1 MFKKI
6 LIAFVVIGGMG
17 FFEPSALERPVIGAI
32 HLMVIGVMI
41 AFMIVHAVYDKTP
54 RIKAGFSLEFSMIGL
69 AVLLSFF
76 GAYAYHDQAFKVSLL
91 AQRIIYFFLLYPF
104 LHQLKP
110 DPAYLGRLL
119 VIAGL
124 LWAVLYLIQWA
135 AYPVQLFG
143 EKMMKDRNTI
153 RITIPGVAFGVAAYY
168 YAFIRFLKTNHYKY
182 ILFVLFVFFVF
193 VLLGTRQLIAPVV
206 LISLWIIIRSKRVQ
220 SKLVLS
226 ILIAICSI
234 PIYFIFSDIFDAMM
248 EVTRQQSTSLTHNV
262 RYKAGGF
269 FLMQFSANKMSFLTG
284 NGAYSNHSAYGVLME
299 NYSKLFGYYLADIGI
314 IGEYILYG
322 IIFVIA
328 EVIILIR
335 MMITRLPE
343 DLTYIH
349 YIAYSTLF
357 SLFVSSGIS
366 GGTEG
371 ILLFCMVLYCMDVA
385 KHRELEASKIST
397 PGVTAG

>member
-6 LIAFVVIGGMG
+6 LISFVVIGGMG

-32 HLMVIGVMI
+32 HLMIIGVMI
-41 AFMIVHAVYDKTP
+41 AFMILHTVYDRTP
-54 RIKAGFSLEFSMIGL
+54 RIKPGFAIEFALIGL

-76 GAYAYHDQAFKVSLL
+76 GAYAYHAQDFKVSLL
-91 AQRIIYFFLLYPF
+91 AQRIAYFFLLYPF

-110 DPAYLGRLL
+110 DPAFLGRLL

-124 LWAVLYLIQWA
+124 LWAILYLIQWA

-153 RITIPGVAFGVAAYY
+153 RIAIPGVAFGVAAYY
-168 YAFIRFLKTNHYKY
+168 YAFVRFLKTNHFKY
-182 ILFVLFVFFVF
+182 LLFVIFVFFVF

-220 SKLVLS
+220 SKIVLS
-226 ILIAICSI
+226 ILVAICSI
-234 PIYFIFSDIFDAMM
+234 PIYLIFSDIFDAMM

-262 RYKAGGF
+262 RYKAAGF
-269 FLMQFSANKMSFLTG
+269 FLMKFSANDLSFLTG
-284 NGAYSNHSAYGVLME
+284 NGAYSNRSSYGIMME

-322 IIFVIA
+322 IIFVAA
-328 EVIILIR
+328 EIVILIR
-335 MMITRLPE
+335 MIVTRLPE
-343 DLTYIH
+343 ELTYVH

-371 ILLFCMVLYCMDVA
+371 ILLFCMVLYLVDVA
-385 KHRELEASKIST
+385 RHKEKE
-397 PGVTAG
+397 TAQAKDVIVAT